1 MRFSNF
7 NSPENVFKSKENKR
21 ICILDAVR
29 MNIYLKKKYC
39 HIRVNDSFSND
50 ILLASFAQAPLTYS
64 SDNAQI

>member
-1 MRFSNF
+1 MHLHFGCRKD
-7 NSPENVFKSKENKR
+7 EYIFKKN
-21 ICILDAVR
+21 
-29 MNIYLKKKYC
+29 YC